1 MLYGNKWVK
10 ISQLTGRSE
19 ITLMKRFS
27 QIFKSSGTWE
37 LNIMTLN
44 PLPDILFHSYFLDIY
59 YQRCLNNAPACLVGF
74 FSHKLRSLER
84 GRTEE
89 TNGSRARPP
98 AGTGGSWQRTCHHQE
113 RQAVQQHP
121 LDRCVPRVKTCHR
134 DQCRMKW
141 LNAMQVEDSA
151 DIDWEEIAHT
161 VGGVTP
167 ICYVQMHYHKL
178 KVAKVP
184 LQQSMSFC
192 EIIDF
197 LHSSVLPQFEELLC
211 HSQAESGE
219 TESRDDRRELF
230 LLSEIF
236 ENEDD

>member
-1 MLYGNKWVK
+1 MEAVRDHLLGQVEPGRGPATIRKDKLYN
-10 ISQLTGRSE
+10 
-19 ITLMKRFS
+19 
-27 QIFKSSGTWE
+27 
-37 LNIMTLN
+37 NIPWT
-44 PLPDILFHSYFLDIY
+44 DVC
-59 YQRCLNNAPACLVGF
+59 R
-74 FSHKLRSLER
+74 
-84 GRTEE
+84 
-89 TNGSRARPP
+89 
-98 AGTGGSWQRTCHHQE
+98 
-113 RQAVQQHP
+113 
-121 LDRCVPRVKTCHR
+121 RVKTCHR

-141 LNAMQVEDSA
+141 LNAMQVEYSA

-197 LHSSVLPQFEELLC
+197 LYSSVLPQFEELLC

-219 TESRDDRRELF
+219 TIDKSSSCFQRSLKMRTT
-230 LLSEIF
+230 EIITARGLCGAVAVDMGEF
-236 ENEDD
+236 